1 MGATACSS
9 FFLESQ
15 QIQSSFLSE
24 TNAEH

>member
-1 MGATACSS
+1 MGTACSS